1 MVVEF
6 AERLD
11 KLIPQKDIISSII
24 VKTLKKQV
32 SKSLIHA
39 CLPAKYKQEH
49 RRINAL
55 KQKKKK
61 NIKEELKLA
70 PLVALNPQKE
80 EAEKQK
86 PKVEVMAGTDGRSYI
101 QREGDG
107 KPSENEPKDYTD
119 SSSKDNTSNQAS
131 TTASQQTEQERQSI
145 DNEDRFDSELTRQKL
160 DNINDQ
166 NIEQED
172 FLEKPNPLK
181 DTLNREMITEEA
193 PVEQSFE
200 NDKDILPFEFPIHR
214 SDIEDY
220 MDKVEEN
227 EIWINGT
234 INTITKKITH
244 AFGRLIHQNIAEK
257 SSRNDAATI
266 YTAGDRENGQ

>member
-1 MVVEF
+1 
-6 AERLD
+6 
-11 KLIPQKDIISSII
+11 
-24 VKTLKKQV
+24 LKGRA
-32 SKSLIHA
+32 SKSLIHS
-39 CLPAKYKQEH
+39 CLPAKYKQEY
-49 RRINAL
+49 RRKNAL
-55 KQKKKK
+55 KQKKKKKK

-70 PLVALNPQKE
+70 PLSALNPQKE

-86 PKVEVMAGTDGRSYI
+86 TKVEVMAGTDGRSYI

-172 FLEKPNPLK
+172 FLEKPNPLA
-181 DTLNREMITEEA
+181 DTLNKSEITEETS
-193 PVEQSFE
+193 VE
-200 NDKDILPFEFPIHR
+200 NDKDILPFEFPIDR

-220 MDKVEEN
+220 MDKVDEN
-227 EIWINGT
+227 EVWINGT
-234 INTITKKITH
+234 INTKTKKINH
-244 AFGRLIHQNIAEK
+244 SFGRLIHKYVAGK
-257 SSRNDAATI
+257 SGRKDTATI
-266 YTAGDRENGQ
+266 YTAGDRENGK